1 MKYKIE
7 YTGKVVPEWIINN
20 NLRVELAQRDST
32 FQLDKWL
39 MNNTN
44 LFGDNNFSFTEEQEK
59 IILRFLNAGFTPVV
73 NCYGTSSKDD
83 PRKTVVENDITWFL
97 FDGCDNIHFVKIA
110 VNYNKNK
117 GTFTVYNH
125 SGKDNSRIGIFDDM
139 FTILNMTRHCMPIN
153 IIHAG
158 TDFYKPDWKKLIL
171 KDSVNLVDPKLFD
184 ENLKYII
191 SKVAESSWYQE
202 GIIPR
207 FSDSPNES
215 SIQIDNYYYLKFKIV
230 NHHIRITLCT
240 PKNKFTTDSVYGSD
254 YNGDCYI
261 DVFRENDYKE
271 GEDDSQILHSEILE
285 LLPKLGIIIREDIIR
300 EDKTANEITGKDS

>member
-1 MKYKIE
+1 MNYKIE
-7 YTGKVVPEWIINN
+7 YTGKVVPEWVIND
-20 NLRVELAQRDST
+20 NLTVELVKKYSA

-44 LFGDNNFSFTEEQEK
+44 LFGDNNFSFTEEQEE
-59 IILRFLNAGFTPVV
+59 IILSFLNAGFTPVV

-97 FDGCDNIHFVKIA
+97 FDGCDNTRFVNIA

-125 SGKDNSRIGIFDDM
+125 YGKDNSRIGIFDDM
-139 FTILNMTRHCMPIN
+139 FTVLNMTRRYMPIN

-158 TDFYKPDWKKLIL
+158 IGYYEPDWDKLIL
-171 KDSVNLVDPKLFD
+171 KNSVNLVDPKLFD
-184 ENLKYII
+184 KNLKYII
-191 SKVAESSWYQE
+191 SKVAESSWHQE
-202 GIIPR
+202 GINPR
-207 FSDSPNES
+207 FSDSYNES
-215 SIQIDNYYYLKFKIV
+215 SIQIDKYYNLKFEVV

-240 PKNKFTTDSVYGSD
+240 LKNKFKSNSAYDSD
-254 YNGDCYI
+254 YGDCYI

-271 GEDDSQILHSEILE
+271 GEDDSQISHSEILE
-285 LLPKLGIIIREDIIR
+285 LLPKLGIIISIKNEDMKAS
-300 EDKTANEITGKDS
+300 E

>member
-1 MKYKIE
+1 MNYKIE
-7 YTGKVVPEWIINN
+7 YTGKVVPEWVIND
-20 NLRVELAQRDST
+20 NLTVELFQKYST

-44 LFGDNNFSFTEEQEK
+44 LFGDNNFSFTEEQEE
-59 IILRFLNAGFTPVV
+59 IILGFLNAGFTPVV

-97 FDGCDNIHFVKIA
+97 FDGCDNTRFVNIA

-125 SGKDNSRIGIFDDM
+125 YGKDNSRIGIFDDM
-139 FTILNMTRHCMPIN
+139 FTVLNMTRRYMPIN

-158 TDFYKPDWKKLIL
+158 IGYYEPDWDKLIL
-171 KDSVNLVDPKLFD
+171 KNSVNLVDPKLFD
-184 ENLKYII
+184 KNLKYII
-191 SKVAESSWYQE
+191 SKVAESSWHQE
-202 GIIPR
+202 GINPR
-207 FSDSPNES
+207 FSDSYNES
-215 SIQIDNYYYLKFKIV
+215 SIQIDKYYKLKFEVV

-240 PKNKFTTDSVYGSD
+240 SKDKFKSDSVYNSD

-261 DVFRENDYKE
+261 DIFRENDYKK
-271 GEDDSQILHSEILE
+271 GEDDSKISHLEILG
-285 LLPKLGIIIREDIIR
+285 LLPKLGIILSVKNEDTKAS
-300 EDKTANEITGKDS
+300 E